1 MLLYTILSKKL
12 IYNKENMTTG
22 EIIFINSVLTEEF
35 LKNLRDIIL
44 GIHIINI
51 IKIPTLIYA
60 VYHLIVKNTNENDD
74 ADKVITLLKF
84 IIDTIMEQRCLND
97 DEYTESEINELIESC
112 ILLLKTNFMKSK
124 NEKRCWLF

>member
-97 DEYTESEINELIESC
+97 DEYTEHEINELIESS
-112 ILLLKTNFMKSK
+112 ILLLKTNFMITK
-124 NEKRCWLF
+124 EKKCWLF

>member
-1 MLLYTILSKKL
+1 
-12 IYNKENMTTG
+12 MTTG

-97 DEYTESEINELIESC
+97 DEYTEHEINELIESS
-112 ILLLKTNFMKSK
+112 ILLLKTNFMITK
-124 NEKRCWLF
+124 EKKCWLF

>member
-74 ADKVITLLKF
+74 DDKVITLLKF

-112 ILLLKTNFMKSK
+112 ILLLKTNFMITK
-124 NEKRCWLF
+124 EKKCWLF